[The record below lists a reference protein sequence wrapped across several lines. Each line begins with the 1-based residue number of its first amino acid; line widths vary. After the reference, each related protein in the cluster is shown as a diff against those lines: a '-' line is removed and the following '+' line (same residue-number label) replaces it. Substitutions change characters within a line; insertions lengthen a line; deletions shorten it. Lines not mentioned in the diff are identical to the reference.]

1 MRILSI
7 DLGDVRTGLALSD
20 QSEMLASPLC
30 VITEYNRD
38 KLLNQ
43 ICDIIKKYNTQL
55 IVVGHPK
62 NMDGT
67 QGQSAQKCAD
77 FAKLLQEH
85 SNIQTVLWDERCTT
99 MSAHIFM
106 NSTDTRGKKRKNN
119 IDAAAACIILQDY
132 LDFRRNTL

>member
-1 MRILSI
+1 MRILSV

-43 ICDIIKKYNTQL
+43 ICDIIKKHNVQL

-67 QGQSAQKCAD
+67 RGASAQKCAD

-85 SNIQTVLWDERCTT
+85 SNIKTVLWDERCTT
-99 MSAHIFM
+99 MSAHVFM

-119 IDAAAACIILQDY
+119 IDAAAASIILQDY

>member
-1 MRILSI
+1 MRILSV

-43 ICDIIKKYNTQL
+43 ICDIIKKHNVQL

-67 QGQSAQKCAD
+67 RGASAQKCAD
-77 FAKLLQEH
+77 FAQLLLQK
-85 SNIQTVLWDERCTT
+85 SSIQTVLWDERCTT
-99 MSAHIFM
+99 MSAHVFM

-119 IDAAAACIILQDY
+119 IDAAAASIILQDY

>member
-1 MRILSI
+1 MRILSV

-43 ICDIIKKYNTQL
+43 ICDIVKKHNVQL
-55 IVVGHPK
+55 IVLGHPK

-67 QGQSAQKCAD
+67 RGQSAQKCSD
-77 FAKLLQEH
+77 FAKLLQEY
-85 SNIQTVLWDERCTT
+85 SNIKTVLWDERCTT
-99 MSAHIFM
+99 MSAHVFM

>member
-1 MRILSI
+1 MRILSV

-20 QSEMLASPLC
+20 QTEMLASPLC
-30 VITEYNRD
+30 VIV
-38 KLLNQ
+38 
-43 ICDIIKKYNTQL
+43 KKYNVQL

-67 QGQSAQKCAD
+67 RGQSAQKCAE
-77 FAKLLQEH
+77 FAQLLHEH
-85 SNIQTVLWDERCTT
+85 SNIQTILWDERCTT
-99 MSAHIFM
+99 MSAHVFM

-119 IDAAAACIILQDY
+119 IDAAAASIILQDY